1 LSQKGKEN
9 LVIDALSRVA
19 HMLAVQAVSS
29 VQPAWIQEVLNSYAT
44 DPKAQQLLQ
53 RLAVSSPDT
62 ASFSLDKGLIRH
74 NNTIWIGQNSALQT
88 KLIAAFHSSAIG
100 GHSRVAAT
108 YYKLKKHFAWKGM
121 KQDV

>member
-1 LSQKGKEN
+1 M
-9 LVIDALSRVA
+9 VIDALSRVA
-19 HMLAVQAVSS
+19 HMLVVQAVSS

-44 DPKAQQLLQ
+44 NPKAQQLLQ

-62 ASFSLDKGLIRH
+62 VGFSLDKGLIRH

-100 GHSRVAAT
+100 GHSGVAAT
-108 YYKLKKHFAWKGM
+108 YYKLNKHFAWKRM